1 MIDVQQVSR
10 RFGSFTAVD
19 GISLS
24 IRKGEIVGL
33 LGPNGAGKTTTMRM
47 ITGFLEPSAGTILID
62 GKDILSNPKES
73 RRKIG
78 YMPESAPLYSDMIT
92 ADYLEYVAHVQGVD
106 ASVRVPELVRMCG
119 LADVMH
125 KNVGELSRGYRQ
137 RVGLAHALIHD
148 PEILILDEPTSGLD
162 PNQIIEVRKL
172 IRDIGKTRTVII
184 STHILGEVEMLCD
197 RVVIISRGK
206 IVADSPTAELK
217 TRFGH
222 RSTVRVAAAGCTVE
236 ELVKGLSTM
245 SGIAGVTAAGSSGAL
260 PDGSSPEDR
269 GASVDS
275 AASSDG
281 AADSGASGASGASES
296 ETPDGKLASALVSV
310 AGDADVR
317 GQVSRL
323 VSSRGWILYELALER
338 NSLED
343 VFRTLTAGG
352 EAS

>member
-1 MIDVQQVSR
+1 MRVS
-10 RFGSFTAVD
+10 
-19 GISLS
+19 
-24 IRKGEIVGL
+24 
-33 LGPNGAGKTTTMRM
+33 
-47 ITGFLEPSAGTILID
+47 
-62 GKDILSNPKES
+62 
-73 RRKIG
+73 
-78 YMPESAPLYSDMIT
+78 
-92 ADYLEYVAHVQGVD
+92 
-106 ASVRVPELVRMCG
+106 ELVRMCG

-137 RVGLAHALIHD
+137 RVGLAHALMHD

-197 RVVIISRGK
+197 RVVIISRGI

-222 RSTVRVAAAGCTVE
+222 RSTVRVSCAGCSVE
-236 ELVKGLSTM
+236 ELVKGLSTLP
-245 SGIAGVTAAGSSGAL
+245 GIAGVTAAGSSGAL

-269 GASVDS
+269 AASADR

-281 AADSGASGASGASES
+281 AADSGASGASES